1 MWRENK
7 STGSKICIV
16 GYNLSM
22 KEGDKTTHAHLLIIK
37 KKKKRLSKKLKIKNM
52 TQTRL
57 LWIYL
62 ALYIDMTL

>member
-37 KKKKRLSKKLKIKNM
+37 KKKK
-52 TQTRL
+52 
-57 LWIYL
+57 
-62 ALYIDMTL
+62 D